1 MKTPDNFTGK
11 DPSKFR
17 SWWRAVENYMEVYEP
32 TMPNDKVKIAWVS
45 SLMREQALNWHHARD
60 TKFKTNKI
68 VDTWA
73 LYKEALEKRF
83 VDQLEL
89 KKDDETM
96 RAMVYE
102 GSIDNYIARLEEYN
116 SRVGLSGITFRN
128 IVSAAMSPEIRRM
141 VFSRAGRFPDEDDE
155 FLMVIRDA
163 GRTVEEEKRVEE
175 LYKKKVEVRKNLEDK
190 SSKTVKGTKDAV
202 SSGKGNQSG
211 QKAEKAQ
218 EQGKRPVKEATGA
231 KKGTEKKPSLWKSG
245 KEAYEGVPQAEIDD
259 HKAKGVDCRR
269 CGRDSHNTYECY
281 ARKTIAGTDLP
292 VHPSKKG
299 SSAATKRKQTDDQ
312 ETPEPK
318 KGKVAAVVNH
328 DTAMEQARI
337 WEMDSDD
344 EMSDF

>member
-1 MKTPDNFTGK
+1 
-11 DPSKFR
+11 
-17 SWWRAVENYMEVYEP
+17 
-32 TMPNDKVKIAWVS
+32 
-45 SLMREQALNWHHARD
+45 
-60 TKFKTNKI
+60 
-68 VDTWA
+68 
-73 LYKEALEKRF
+73 
-83 VDQLEL
+83 
-89 KKDDETM
+89 
-96 RAMVYE
+96 
-102 GSIDNYIARLEEYN
+102 
-116 SRVGLSGITFRN
+116 
-128 IVSAAMSPEIRRM
+128 
-141 VFSRAGRFPDEDDE
+141 
-155 FLMVIRDA
+155 MVIRDA

-211 QKAEKAQ
+211 QKGDKPKDKGQ
-218 EQGKRPVKEATGA
+218 RPVKEATGA

-318 KGKVAAVVNH
+318 KGKVAAVIDH
-328 DTAMEQARI
+328 DAAMEQARI
-337 WEMDSDD
+337 WEIDSDC